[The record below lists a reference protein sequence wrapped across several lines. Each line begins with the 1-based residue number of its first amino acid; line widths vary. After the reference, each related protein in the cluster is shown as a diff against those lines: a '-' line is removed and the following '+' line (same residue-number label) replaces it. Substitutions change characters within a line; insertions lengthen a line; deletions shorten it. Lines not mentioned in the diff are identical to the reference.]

1 MSGEGRVAMD
11 HAYIE
16 EQQLVDRYVLGTL
29 PADEAERFEEHYLSC
44 PECLDRLALAES
56 MERGFKRAATQDAA
70 RLTVSRQLALVA
82 WLSRLGR
89 SRQLALLL
97 TVFFVILVVPGL
109 FTSRQLGKLD
119 RELDATR
126 TALQQERE
134 RSAAAS
140 RSGQEAARQLAS
152 ERDAHARTAQQLA
165 QASRPQ
171 VNVPILFLDAERG
184 AGEPSHRL
192 RLPPAGGLIVL
203 DLVIDSPHYPS
214 YQAVLLDARGREIL
228 RSADL
233 RLNEREALS
242 LGLSASLLTPGD
254 YTVAVEGLTPG
265 RRPEPAGRFSFRVL
279 PAA

>member
-1 MSGEGRVAMD
+1 MSAEGRVAME
-11 HAYIE
+11 HAYVE
-16 EQQLVDRYVLGTL
+16 DQQIVDRYVLGTL

-56 MERGFKRAATQDAA
+56 MERGFKRAASQDAA

-126 TALQQERE
+126 TALQKERE
-134 RSAAAS
+134 RSAATS
-140 RSGQEAARQLAS
+140 RNGQEIERQLAS
-152 ERDAHARTAQQLA
+152 EREARARAQEQLA
-165 QASRPQ
+165 QAQRPEG
-171 VNVPILFLDAERG
+171 NVPILFLNAERG

-192 RLPPAGGLIVL
+192 RLPPNGSIVL
-203 DLVIDSPHYPS
+203 ALEVDPPHHPAYR
-214 YQAVLLDARGREIL
+214 AVLLDARGREIW
-228 RSADL
+228 RWADL
-233 RLNEREALS
+233 RLNEMEALS
-242 LGLSASLLTPGD
+242 LKLPSTLLAPDD
-254 YTVAVEGLTPG
+254 YTLAIEGLTPG